1 MDKTDKTHQ
10 ESKGKPGKPHSFV
23 FWRRELKKHRF
34 FFFYH
39 GSQKML
45 EFGRVEG
52 LEFSWFG
59 THSLLTRGL
68 KRYSSTLSLAS
79 TILWGPFRQ
88 PSPVSGF
95 WVQEIHLLVQKS
107 PKLNHGILMDFDH
120 VILRSFCMVMAQD
133 FTDVTDVEISGS
145 SLSENLTIQAV
156 RKGWWLHLAGES
168 DHWWGGKSARWVPPF
183 KKASKHV

>member
-1 MDKTDKTHQ
+1 
-10 ESKGKPGKPHSFV
+10 
-23 FWRRELKKHRF
+23 
-34 FFFYH
+34 
-39 GSQKML
+39 ML

-59 THSLLTRGL
+59 THFLLTRGL

-133 FTDVTDVEISGS
+133 FTDVTDVEVSGS

-156 RKGWWLHLAGES
+156 RKGW
-168 DHWWGGKSARWVPPF
+168 
-183 KKASKHV
+183 